1 MNGSKSM
8 QSTHHPY
15 QTFFSLSRRSSLF
28 NIKIMNHRTPQFGV
42 SWRLNFGVPPKC
54 LVYFLQSVTWWAKK
68 IIEHERAKE
77 TTDKLVL
84 LPKKW
89 FHLTRYNHTIW
100 GVTWRARRCADKPN
114 YLLVEPAKNPQG
126 FLHDLPILGQFLP
139 KLSQFSLA
147 WRGLNLLPYPPKK
160 FVKWFACQKVIAF
173 PYSSYSISR
182 MDEWKRSEII
192 KSCFGEIWKEAQ
204 TSLQLSNSVCA
215 LV

>member
-1 MNGSKSM
+1 MDPRACNRLIIHIKLFSL
-8 QSTHHPY
+8 
-15 QTFFSLSRRSSLF
+15 SLSRRSSLF

-114 YLLVEPAKNPQG
+114 YLLVEPAKKNPRISTW
-126 FLHDLPILGQFLP
+126 FTNSRPILTQIVPIFVGLTWIEFTPLP
-139 KLSQFSLA
+139 SE
-147 WRGLNLLPYPPKK
+147 
-160 FVKWFACQKVIAF
+160 KV
-173 PYSSYSISR
+173 
-182 MDEWKRSEII
+182 
-192 KSCFGEIWKEAQ
+192 C
-204 TSLQLSNSVCA
+204 
-215 LV
+215 